1 MYISAGNPGDL
12 LVCWQHQPVGSSTA
26 KSAAI
31 ETQNKLKVATGDGS
45 TVRVDEF

>member
-12 LVCWQHQPVGSSTA
+12 FSLRFAGTNRRA

-31 ETQNKLKVATGDGS
+31 ETENELEVATGDGS
-45 TVRVDEF
+45 TFKWNED